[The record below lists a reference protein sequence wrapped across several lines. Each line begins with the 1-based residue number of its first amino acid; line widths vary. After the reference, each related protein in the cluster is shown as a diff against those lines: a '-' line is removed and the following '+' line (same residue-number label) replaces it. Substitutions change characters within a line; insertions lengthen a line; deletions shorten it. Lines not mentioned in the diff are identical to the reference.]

1 MTQDTLHLKA
11 PGNWI
16 NDPNGFIFYKGQ
28 YHLFYQHFPFAPRW
42 GTMHWGHATSPD
54 LVHWQHQGVA
64 LFPTKDY
71 DQNGVFSGSA
81 LEVEDRLQLYYSA
94 VRYRQINPEDIHCA
108 GQDDFVT
115 SQAMMIS
122 PDGKEFDNWNA
133 KRQIIPVLTDRA
145 IGDAKH
151 TRDPK
156 VWKAGDSYYMIL
168 GSTDGTTG
176 KALFYRSRD
185 SRCWEY
191 AGQYPSEEFGW
202 MLECPDLFSLDGQYF
217 LIGSPMG
224 IASGPKY
231 HEKAMYAPVDFDQAS
246 CRMELRQPMACLD
259 WGLDF
264 YAPQTTLDQQ
274 GRRVLVAWMRM
285 PQPAPSPADGRGA
298 WNGMMCLPRLLSARK
313 GQLYAQPHP
322 NLEKAFCCPVEA
334 KTVDNTRPYRL
345 RALLRPGETLDI
357 GGYRIWLEN
366 GCLYTDRSQ
375 VFAGCQG
382 YRLQAHTPPLEQ
394 ESCRLEIFVEP
405 NLIEIFV
412 DEGRFVLSSVVY
424 GLAKY
429 LEGTTI
435 ECVDAAALEAVS
447 GCGEN

>member
-1 MTQDTLHLKA
+1 MIQDTLHLKA

-81 LEVEDRLQLYYSA
+81 LEVDGRMQLYYSA

-156 VWKAGDSYYMIL
+156 VWKDGDRYYMVL
-168 GSTDGTTG
+168 GSTDGAQG
-176 KALFYRSRD
+176 RLLLYRSED
-185 SRCWEY
+185 SFQWEY
-191 AGQYPSEEFGW
+191 AGQCASAEFGW
-202 MLECPDLFSLDGQYF
+202 MLECPDLFRLDGQYF

-224 IASGPKY
+224 IPSGPKY
-231 HEKAMYAPVDFDQAS
+231 HELAMYAPVDFDPAS
-246 CRMELRQPMACLD
+246 CRLQLRGPMTCLD
-259 WGLDF
+259 WGMDF

-285 PQPAPSPADGRGA
+285 PQPVPASADGRGA
-298 WNGMMCLPRLLSARK
+298 WNGMMCLPRVLSEEK
-313 GQLYAQPHP
+313 GQLYARPHP
-322 NLEKAFCCPVEA
+322 NLEKAYCRPVQPGG
-334 KTVDNTRPYRL
+334 VDNTRPYRL
-345 RALLRPGETLDI
+345 RATLAEGEQLDI
-357 GGYRIWLEN
+357 GGYRIWVEQ
-366 GCLYTDRSQ
+366 GCLHTDRSR

-382 YRLQAHTPPLEQ
+382 YRLQAATPALEQ
-394 ESCRLEIFVEP
+394 PRCRLDIFVEP
-405 NLIEIFV
+405 NLVEIFV

-424 GLAKY
+424 GLEKY

-435 ECVDAAALEAVS
+435 ESVYAADPES
-447 GCGEN
+447 PRDRSES